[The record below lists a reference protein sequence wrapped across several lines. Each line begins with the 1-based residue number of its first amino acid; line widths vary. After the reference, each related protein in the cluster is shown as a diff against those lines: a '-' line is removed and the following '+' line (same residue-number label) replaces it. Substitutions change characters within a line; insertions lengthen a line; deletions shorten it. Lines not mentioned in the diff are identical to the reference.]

1 VSDGKKIGKGSFATV
16 YLGHHVSQTNHLV
29 AIKVVDVD
37 RLSRSNQKLK
47 RHLDSEIT
55 IMKSVQH
62 DHIVQQLDVLMDPKG
77 EYIYVVLEFC
87 DGGDFSKFLKK
98 HKRLPEYQARYFLQQ
113 LADGLKYLHERSII
127 HRDLKPQNLLLQRR
141 SGTTGHNYDDWVLK
155 IADFGFARFIEPE
168 SVASTLCG
176 SPLYM
181 APEVLF
187 CQPYDAKAD
196 LWSVGAILF
205 EMLVGSPPYNVRTQ
219 IELVRIL
226 LTSKIH
232 FPKNLNISDE
242 CFSLLQNLLKKNQG
256 ERISWAGFF
265 EHSFVA
271 PQTSSLPPRPAQS
284 SPSSSSSS
292 SSATPTTPGATAPLL
307 IPLMRK
313 NRECGND
320 ATPPPA
326 STYMLSSPSPSPSM
340 SISPLSSASSFLS
353 GSSSSSPRTTTIRRI
368 PSGMALATTPP
379 TAGRHTKPSGMR
391 PSSAPASSS
400 SLSEG
405 SLVSDSRYGR
415 LSQEAKDSVV
425 GNNSATASSSSS
437 GSAVVRPPAHHSLE
451 QGWGWLP
458 PRRPNTNPFKEDS
471 LESFRAG
478 SGTSPSNSSIHIDP
492 PAAGESS
499 SSSDGSFEMINS
511 VSSSADQ
518 YSLEEKQVIDDIERQ
533 YNFANVVA
541 EVAEI
546 KVGAQSPVEALSLY
560 VKALHIYQDILAH
573 TKRIV
578 QTQGLSDS
586 SRLSLV
592 LEKMRED
599 FASCL
604 SKAEYW
610 KRNLRP
616 TDTTVCAEKSLYDF
630 ALAMGKEGAVAEVL
644 KNFER
649 AQHMYRRASLLLQ
662 LLHNE
667 AHHPNDRNVLQ
678 SYIGSI
684 SKRLST
690 ALKKQDEMLN
700 QQNAAT
706 ENVRMAPSSLP
717 Y

>member
-1 VSDGKKIGKGSFATV
+1 MDHSPSGFRVGDYVSDGKKIGKGSFATV
-16 YLGHHVSQTNHLV
+16 YLGHHANNPKNLV

-37 RLSRSNQKLK
+37 RLSRNNEKLK
-47 RHLDSEIT
+47 RHLESEIS
-55 IMKSVQH
+55 IMKSIQH
-62 DHIVQQLDVLMDPKG
+62 EHIVRQLDVVMDPQG

-87 DGGDFSKFLKK
+87 EGGDFSKFLKK
-98 HKRLPEYQARYFLQQ
+98 HKRLPEEQARYFLGQ
-113 LADGLKYLHERSII
+113 LADGLKHLHERSII

-141 SGTTGHNYDDWVLK
+141 SGTTGQNYTDWVLK
-155 IADFGFARFIEPE
+155 IADFGFARIIDAE

-181 APEVLF
+181 APEVLL

-205 EMLVGSPPYNVRTQ
+205 EMLVGNPPYNVRTQ

-232 FPKNLNISDE
+232 FPRNLNISDE

-256 ERISWAGFF
+256 ERISWEGFF
-265 EHSFVA
+265 SHPFVVSRDSLSYRTLKPSNLSTPA
-271 PQTSSLPPRPAQS
+271 GSSTSSTS
-284 SPSSSSSS
+284 S
-292 SSATPTTPGATAPLL
+292 TTPSATAPLL
-307 IPLMRK
+307 IPLLK
-313 NRECGND
+313 KSRECGND
-320 ATPPPA
+320 STPPPT
-326 STYMLSSPSPSPSM
+326 SGIMLSPSPSM
-340 SISPLSSASSFLS
+340 SISPSSSF
-353 GSSSSSPRTTTIRRI
+353 GSPHLVSTIRRI
-368 PSGMALATTPP
+368 PSGMVLATTPP
-379 TAGRHTKPSGMR
+379 TAPRQPVAPTTSAASSSLIRHS
-391 PSSAPASSS
+391 SSAPASSS
-400 SLSEG
+400 STSSEG
-405 SLVSDSRYGR
+405 TLSRYGR
-415 LSQEAKDSVV
+415 SSHEIKDSTA
-425 GNNSATASSSSS
+425 GSTTSSTSAS
-437 GSAVVRPPAHHSLE
+437 GHKSAHQSLE
-451 QGWGWLP
+451 KGWGWLP
-458 PRRPNTNPFKEDS
+458 PRRPHINPFKEDS
-471 LESFRAG
+471 LDSLRTA
-478 SGTSPSNSSIHIDP
+478 SPSNSLHIDIP
-492 PAAGESS
+492 AGESS

-518 YSLEEKQVIDDIERQ
+518 YSLEEKQVLDDIERH
-533 YNFANVVA
+533 YSFANVVA
-541 EVAEI
+541 EVAEF

-599 FASCL
+599 FTSCL

-616 TDTTVCAEKSLYDF
+616 TDAACAEKSIYEV
-630 ALAMGKEGAVAEVL
+630 ALAMGKEGAVAEVT
-644 KNFER
+644 KNFDR

-667 AHHPNDRNVLQ
+667 AHHPADRTVLE
-678 SYIGSI
+678 SYMTSFA
-684 SKRLST
+684 KRLMT
-690 ALKKQDEMLN
+690 AAKKQNELE
-700 QQNAAT
+700 QEQRAAA
-706 ENVRMAPSSLP
+706 VAARLAPSSLP